1 MDDPFIYSPDSLKQ
15 IIMTYAPEFEFMND
29 PDGPLKT
36 YLVGD
41 LLVILADGS
50 FVMRYTP
57 YQTATSL
64 YPSSDTITVP
74 MTFDT
79 VFTSYSFIPPK
90 STPGMVWPVSS
101 SLTVIVYSK
110 KIIYISKLI
119 FI

>member
-1 MDDPFIYSPDSLKQ
+1 
-15 IIMTYAPEFEFMND
+15 MTYAPLYEFMDD

-64 YPSSDTITVP
+64 YPSTDTFTAP
-74 MTFDT
+74 MTFAT
-79 VFTSYSFIPPK
+79 AFTSYSFIPPK

-110 KIIYISKLI
+110 FYVSI
-119 FI
+119 